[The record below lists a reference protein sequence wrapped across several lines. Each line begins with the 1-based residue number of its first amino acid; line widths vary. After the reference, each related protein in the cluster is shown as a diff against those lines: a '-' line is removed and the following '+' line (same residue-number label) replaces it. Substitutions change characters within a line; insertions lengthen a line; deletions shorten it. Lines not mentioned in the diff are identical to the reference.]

1 MSVKVTPSD
10 RTILL
15 CIILPNEIEEC
26 DIYEPE
32 QQLLWS
38 ITVLSSSINGNVHKI
53 RLILWQNMHK
63 AKNAKKWLKSKNKK
77 QKQTFSK

>member
-15 CIILPNEIEEC
+15 SIILPNEIEEC

-53 RLILWQNMHK
+53 RLIL
-63 AKNAKKWLKSKNKK
+63 
-77 QKQTFSK
+77 